1 MPTVPKYE
9 RTQVTPQPVA
19 PMRTPDVSREVE
31 AIGKAKAAPLD
42 IASRV
47 IQDEVKRGKQ
57 MAVENYKLQVAK
69 AHAELQNKLLAKQR
83 KDAIAG
89 ADEAIN
95 DWDKVEADLGSIPLS
110 DVRNEVL
117 QYANQ
122 KKVELAS
129 TAARH
134 AQAETQRMATEDY
147 QAGIN
152 LAVNNAMINADSP
165 EHLALNRDEI
175 ISNTANFAD
184 LTGMRTKGSP
194 EETAAFRSLV
204 THNLT
209 QLHSAVI
216 EQMADSGNIEG
227 AKFAFEQA
235 KKDPE
240 LDAKAI
246 LALNDKLKASERKH
260 EDDTFK
266 LATELM
272 YEAVRKGNVDPNPRD
287 VVGPDLLTQLPPE
300 KVRAL
305 ENWRNPP
312 FTSDN
317 TIVPHIYDMWTNN
330 TPALATMKYSDLK
343 TRYFSKLSE
352 QDWNT
357 VQGLWRGAQGVMS
370 STGQTGEKAGQ
381 KAASPYPWS
390 SYIDKVL
397 VDNNYIP
404 ADPKNRS
411 EYDRERST
419 KVGLAVGPMLN
430 AADAEKRK
438 KGLGKLSDQE
448 VVDIVK
454 KAVAET
460 VRQRTRGF
468 DKDISMIEA
477 LSAPKE
483 HPVYV
488 PMKDIDA
495 LTSTRVQ
502 ELVSEKRGAGF
513 KIPDTAY
520 NRRIQEQLAAVVK
533 MWEKKLYTNAEADTA
548 VSALVAQLKSEGQ

>member
-184 LTGMRTKGSP
+184 LTGMRTKGTP